1 MNKGRSILRS
11 WLPMAFII
19 TAMCAVVYL
28 VVQQVLRQGANDPQI
43 QMAEDAATI
52 LAAGGSAESVL
63 PAGKIE
69 LTRSVAPF
77 IVVFNES
84 GNPIASSALL
94 NGEMPILPAGVFDY
108 VRQHGEDRITWQPQ
122 PGVRMATVV
131 VNSNANGSG
140 FVMAGR
146 SLREVEKRV
155 DQLSMETGILWLLTI
170 LGSLV
175 VMGFSDI
182 FLSPGR
188 SNVQS
193 SNLLK

>member
-63 PAGKIE
+63 PTGKIE
-69 LTRSVAPF
+69 LTRSITPF
-77 IVVFNES
+77 IVVFD
-84 GNPIASSALL
+84 GTGKPIASSALL
-94 NGEMPILPAGVFDY
+94 NGEVPTLPAGVFDS

-122 PGVRMATVV
+122 PGVRMAIVV
-131 VNSNANGSG
+131 VNSNTSGSG

-155 DQLSMETGILWLLTI
+155 DQLSIETGILWILTI

-175 VMGFSDI
+175 VISLSEI
-182 FLSPGR
+182 FLSPGK
-188 SNVQS
+188 S
-193 SNLLK
+193 SV